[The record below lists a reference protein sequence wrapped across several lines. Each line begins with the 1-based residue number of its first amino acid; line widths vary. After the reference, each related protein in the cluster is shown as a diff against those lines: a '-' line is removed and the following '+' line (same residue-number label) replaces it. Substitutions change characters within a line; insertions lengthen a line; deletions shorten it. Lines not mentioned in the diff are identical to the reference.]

1 MKTETTTSKTKVSTE
16 LQQISLSGTYTVRL
30 RIRDIV
36 RQTPVFGLNCEVFCL
51 QTGDVVAKWN
61 TSDADEIYIENLKDE
76 FNSYEIYYF

>member
-16 LQQISLSGTYTVRL
+16 LQQVPLSGTYTVRL

-36 RQTPVFGLNCEVFCL
+36 RQAPVLGLNCEVFCL

-61 TSDADEIYIENLKDE
+61 TSDADKIYIENLKDE

>member
-16 LQQISLSGTYTVRL
+16 LQQIPLSGTYTVRI

-36 RQTPVFGLNCEVFCL
+36 RQTPVLGLNCEVFCL
-51 QTGDVVAKWN
+51 QTGNVVAKWN
-61 TSDADEIYIENLKDE
+61 TSDADKIYIENLKDE